1 MAVDY
6 SSDYLDYRDVGLLT
20 ISLGGIA
27 MTIAAFI
34 APQRYLARRI
44 PQRRVR
50 KGSVPSAGSR

>member
-34 APQRYLARRI
+34 TLQRYLARRI
-44 PQRRVR
+44 QQRRVR